1 MRTYSSS
8 QLAFHMIQYGKMTVN
23 KSRTHVARVLRPHVQ
38 TRARKHGV
46 VVEIDWGRAYSRRI
60 YSTRVRQAHRC
71 ARKTARRAEGRR
83 TGVGEDAG
91 HFRAAERAERVET

>member
-8 QLAFHMIQYGKMTVN
+8 QLAFRMIQYGEMTVN
-23 KSRTHVARVLRPHVQ
+23 KSRTHLARVLRPHVQ

-60 YSTRVRQAHRC
+60 YSTRVCQAHRC
-71 ARKTARRAEGRR
+71 ARKAAQRAEGRR